1 MKYRAIRDHAGR
13 FTIRLMCRALKVS
26 FAGYYA
32 WRERPESKRAQRNRA
47 LLVEI
52 RTIHRQSR
60 RTYGSPSIWD
70 ELVSRGYRVN
80 EKRVARLMRAAGI
93 RAKTVKKW
101 RATTDSNHKL
111 PVAVNTLERQ
121 FSVTAPNRVWAGD
134 ITYVWTAEGWL
145 YLAVVLDLYS
155 RAVIGWA
162 MGPRLTAELARAA
175 LTMALWR
182 RKPARGLLHHSD
194 RGVQY
199 ASGDYQ
205 RLLADAGIRCSMSR
219 KGNCWDNACV
229 ESFFGTLKKELIH
242 DRRYATREE
251 AKQDV
256 FEYIEVFYNRQRR
269 HTTLGYRSPAEFE
282 AIMKVA

>member
-1 MKYRAIRDHAGR
+1 MRYRAIKDNASR
-13 FTIRLMCRALKVS
+13 FPVRLMCRALKVS
-26 FAGYYA
+26 PAGYYA
-32 WRERPESKRAQRNRA
+32 WATRPESARTRANRA
-47 LLVEI
+47 LLLEI
-52 RTIHRQSR
+52 RTLHAESR

-70 ELVSRGYRVN
+70 ALVKRGHRVN
-80 EKRVARLMRAAGI
+80 EKRVARLMRAHGI

-101 RATTDSNHKL
+101 RATTDSQHAL
-111 PVAVNTLERQ
+111 PIAANALDRQ
-121 FSVTAPNRVWAGD
+121 FAVSAPNRVWAGD
-134 ITYVWTAEGWL
+134 ITYLWTDEGWL

-162 MGPRLTAELARAA
+162 MGTRLTADLATDA

-182 RKPARGLLHHSD
+182 RKPAKGLLHHSD

-199 ASGDYQ
+199 ASTDYQ
-205 RLLADAGIRCSMSR
+205 RALGDAGIGCSMSR

-229 ESFFGTLKKELIH
+229 ESFFATLKKELIH
-242 DRRYATREE
+242 DTRYATRED

-256 FEYIEVFYNRQRR
+256 FEWIEVFYNRQRR